1 MKNRHPLLDRQV
13 ELEISGK
20 TAPIRGKLIEF
31 GQDILVLHNGTQ
43 FLYIPLIHL
52 QQLRISTREEED
64 KVEIPEMP
72 FEPYN
77 EPISY
82 RKMLMNAK
90 GMFSEI
96 YITGNQSIH
105 GYLTT
110 VMNDFFVFYS
120 PVYHTIIVSLNH
132 MKYLIPYNPNVTP
145 YTLTPEQFPLKP
157 SPITLA
163 RTLDQQLRKLIGEFV
178 VLDLGEKS
186 NKIGVLK
193 SVDQSMIE
201 LATAS
206 GNAVFLHF
214 DHVKT
219 VHIP

>member
-1 MKNRHPLLDRQV
+1 MKNRHPLLDHQV

-20 TAPIRGKLIEF
+20 VAPIRGKLIEF
-31 GQDILVLHNGTQ
+31 GQDILVLHNGTR

-52 QQLRISTREEED
+52 QQLRVSTQEEEKYD
-64 KVEIPEMP
+64 APEMP

-77 EPISY
+77 DPVSY
-82 RKMLMNAK
+82 RKILMNAK

-120 PVYHTIIVSLNH
+120 PVYHTVIVSLQH
-132 MKYLIPYNPNVTP
+132 MKYLIPYHPNLTP
-145 YTLTPEQFPLKP
+145 YTLTPEQFPLRP
-157 SPITLA
+157 SPLTLA
-163 RTLDQQLRKLIGEFV
+163 RTFDQQLRKLIGEFV
-178 VLDLGEKS
+178 VLDLGENS

-193 SVDQSMIE
+193 SVDQNMIE
-201 LATAS
+201 LANAS

>member
-20 TAPIRGKLIEF
+20 VAPIRGKLIEF

-43 FLYIPLIHL
+43 FLYVPLIHL
-52 QQLRISTREEED
+52 QQLRISTREEEIN
-64 KVEIPEMP
+64 EILEMP

-82 RKMLMNAK
+82 RKILMNAK

-110 VMNDFFVFYS
+110 VMNDYFVFYS
-120 PVYHTIIVSLNH
+120 PVYHTVIISLNH

-145 YTLTPEQFPLKP
+145 YTLTPEKFPLKP
-157 SPITLA
+157 SPLTLA
-163 RTLDQQLRKLIGEFV
+163 RTFDQQLRKLIGEFV

-186 NKIGVLK
+186 NKTGVLK

>member
-1 MKNRHPLLDRQV
+1 MKTRHPLLNRQV

-20 TAPIRGKLIEF
+20 FTPLRGKLIEF
-31 GQDILVLHNGTQ
+31 GQDILVLHNGSQ

-52 QQLRISTREEED
+52 QQLRLSMNEEED
-64 KVEIPEMP
+64 YIVPELP

-82 RKMLMNAK
+82 RKILMNAK

-120 PVYHTIIVSLNH
+120 PVYHSVIISLQH
-132 MKYLIPYNPNVTP
+132 LKYLIPYSPNVTP
-145 YTLTPEQFPLKP
+145 YALTPEQFPLKP
-157 SPITLA
+157 SPLTLA
-163 RTLDQQLRKLIGEFV
+163 RTFDAQLRKLVGEFV
-178 VLDLGEKS
+178 VLDLGENS

-201 LATAS
+201 LANAS
-206 GNAVFLHF
+206 SSSVFLHF

-219 VHIP
+219 VHLP

>member
-20 TAPIRGKLIEF
+20 VTPLRGRLIEC
-31 GQDILVLHNGTQ
+31 GQDILVLHNGVQ
-43 FLYIPLIHL
+43 FLYVPLIHL
-52 QQLRISTREEED
+52 QQLRVSTQETTSF
-64 KVEIPEMP
+64 EIPEMP
-72 FEPYN
+72 FEPFN
-77 EPISY
+77 DPISY
-82 RKMLMNAK
+82 RKILMNAK

-105 GYLTT
+105 GYVTT

-120 PVYHTIIVSLNH
+120 PVYHTVIISLH
-132 MKYLIPYNPNVTP
+132 HLKYLIPYNPNLTP
-145 YTLTPEQFPLKP
+145 YTLTSEQFPLKP

-163 RTLDQQLRKLIGEFV
+163 RTFDQQLRKLIGEFV
-178 VLDLGEKS
+178 VLDLGENP
-186 NKIGVLK
+186 NKTGVLK
-193 SVDQSMIE
+193 NVDQSMIE

-206 GNAVFLHF
+206 GNAVYLHF

-219 VHIP
+219 VHVP

>member
-13 ELEISGK
+13 ELVISGK
-20 TAPIRGKLIEF
+20 VAPIRGKLIEF

-43 FLYIPLIHL
+43 FLYVPLIHL
-52 QQLRISTREEED
+52 QQLRILSQDGEKFE
-64 KVEIPEMP
+64 VPEMP

-82 RKMLMNAK
+82 RKILMNAK

-96 YITGNQSIH
+96 YITGNQPIH

-120 PVYHTIIVSLNH
+120 PVYHTVIISLQH
-132 MKYLIPYNPNVTP
+132 LKYLIPYNPNVTP

-157 SPITLA
+157 SPLTLA
-163 RTLDQQLRKLIGEFV
+163 RTFDQQLRKLIGEFV
-178 VLDLGEKS
+178 VLDLGENP

-193 SVDQSMIE
+193 SLDQNMIE
-201 LATAS
+201 LANAS